1 MRTVDDMRHAKPVTG
16 ADRVFLQQI
25 EGRPADHIRKYLF
38 DAAQSQQ
45 RCGRLAH
52 DLIRD
57 ESPAQDPGSS
67 FSSRYKS
74 FTPRS

>member
-57 ESPAQDPGSS
+57 ESPAQEPG
-67 FSSRYKS
+67 FLFQQPVKS